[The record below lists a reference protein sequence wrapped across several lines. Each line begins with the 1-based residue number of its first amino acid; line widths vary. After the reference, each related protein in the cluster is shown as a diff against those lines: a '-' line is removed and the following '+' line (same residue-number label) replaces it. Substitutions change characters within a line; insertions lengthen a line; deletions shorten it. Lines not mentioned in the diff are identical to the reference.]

1 MHLKSLPFVEP
12 EEHPLDRVI
21 VLPTAIRKTDAVPGD
36 VVLYRTPGGDTAPAR
51 LVELAGGG
59 CWLARDARHLR
70 GLIYLAPESITAR
83 LPRPDLVGEAA

>member
-21 VLPTAIRKTDAVPGD
+21 VMPVVRRREDSATGD
-36 VVLYRTPGGDTAPAR
+36 VVLYRTPEGHIAPAR
-51 LVELAGGG
+51 LVEAAGGG
-59 CWLARDARHLR
+59 CWLARDARHTR
-70 GLIYLAPESITAR
+70 GLIYLDPESITSR

>member
-21 VLPTAIRKTDAVPGD
+21 AMPVAQRKGDAATGD
-36 VVLYRTPGGDTAPAR
+36 MVLYRTPEGHIAPAR
-51 LVELAGGG
+51 LVEKAGGG
-59 CWLARDARHLR
+59 CWLARDARHTR
-70 GLIYLAPESITAR
+70 GLVYLEPESITSR

>member
-1 MHLKSLPFVEP
+1 MQLKSLPFVEP

-21 VLPTAIRKTDAVPGD
+21 FMPRVTHQHEAVAGD
-36 VVLYRTPGGDTAPAR
+36 VVLYRTPEGYITPAR

-59 CWLARDARHLR
+59 CWLARDARHTR
-70 GLIYLAPESITAR
+70 GLIYLGPESITAR